1 MPYKDVGLRTLT
13 EPTTLG
19 LRCWASISKKEKVM
33 EKDATTGKILDTY
46 ELAERIDA
54 LRADVQN
61 LSSVVGRIAEKELE
75 QNPVSALAIA
85 VGLGFLFAIFIRR
98 L

>member
-1 MPYKDVGLRTLT
+1 
-13 EPTTLG
+13 
-19 LRCWASISKKEKVM
+19 M
-33 EKDATTGKILDTY
+33 EKAATTGKILDTY
-46 ELAERIDA
+46 ELAELIEA

-75 QNPVSALAIA
+75 QHSVSALAIA
-85 VGLGFLFAIFIRR
+85 VGLGFLFGIFMRR

>member
-1 MPYKDVGLRTLT
+1 MQENV
-13 EPTTLG
+13 
-19 LRCWASISKKEKVM
+19 
-33 EKDATTGKILDTY
+33 TTGKILDTY
-46 ELAERIDA
+46 ELAELIEA

-75 QNPVSALAIA
+75 QHSVSALAIA
-85 VGLGFLFAIFIRR
+85 VGLGFLFGIFMRR

>member
-1 MPYKDVGLRTLT
+1 
-13 EPTTLG
+13 
-19 LRCWASISKKEKVM
+19 M
-33 EKDATTGKILDTY
+33 EKNAKTGKILDTY
-46 ELAERIDA
+46 ELAELIEA

-75 QNPVSALAIA
+75 QHSVSALAIA
-85 VGLGFLFAIFIRR
+85 VGLGFLFGIFMRR

>member
-1 MPYKDVGLRTLT
+1 
-13 EPTTLG
+13 
-19 LRCWASISKKEKVM
+19 M
-33 EKDATTGKILDTY
+33 EKNATTGKILDTY
-46 ELAERIDA
+46 ELAELIEA

-75 QNPVSALAIA
+75 QNPVSALAIG

>member
-1 MPYKDVGLRTLT
+1 MQENV
-13 EPTTLG
+13 
-19 LRCWASISKKEKVM
+19 
-33 EKDATTGKILDTY
+33 TTGKILDTY
-46 ELAERIDA
+46 ELAELIEA

-85 VGLGFLFAIFIRR
+85 VGLGFLFGMFMRR